1 MLMDSEKN
9 VSLTETLHQLSTFP
23 PLEEIKALLVGVLDD
38 ETYKKGL
45 KAFFGVKGM
54 RNPYLYEA
62 CKRSGLMMEY
72 GEAAVQ
78 RLVIKEFLALSPAEI
93 EQFMP
98 SNVLVCKL
106 AEMVQTKYGKT
117 L

>member
-1 MLMDSEKN
+1 MESKKHL
-9 VSLTETLHQLSTFP
+9 SLTETLHQLSTFP
-23 PLEEIKALLVGVLDD
+23 SLVETKALLVEILDD
-38 ETYKKGL
+38 ETYTKGL
-45 KAFFGVKGM
+45 RAFFGIKGM

-93 EQFMP
+93 EHFMP
-98 SNVLVCKL
+98 SNALVCEL
-106 AEMVQTKYGKT
+106 AKMVQTKYGKV